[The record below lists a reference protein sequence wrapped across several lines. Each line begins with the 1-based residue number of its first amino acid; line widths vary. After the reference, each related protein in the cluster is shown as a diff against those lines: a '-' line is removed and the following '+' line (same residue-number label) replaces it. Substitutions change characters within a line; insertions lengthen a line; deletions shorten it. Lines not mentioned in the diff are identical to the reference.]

1 MNTTMNAITWLSQHV
16 PQLGWVL
23 TSVGLLTL
31 IYKVFKVI
39 VRFETKLSAS
49 FQHIEKMAT
58 NEFPHIQAAVES
70 LSGSMKDIRDDL
82 RELMI
87 HNRDK

>member
-1 MNTTMNAITWLSQHV
+1 MNAITWLSQHI

-23 TSVGLLTL
+23 TTVGLVAL
-31 IYKVFKVI
+31 IYKVIKFF

-58 NEFPHIQAAVES
+58 NEFPHIQHALEDV
-70 LSGSMKDIRDDL
+70 SGSMKDIRDDL
-82 RELMI
+82 RELML
-87 HNRDK
+87 HNHNK